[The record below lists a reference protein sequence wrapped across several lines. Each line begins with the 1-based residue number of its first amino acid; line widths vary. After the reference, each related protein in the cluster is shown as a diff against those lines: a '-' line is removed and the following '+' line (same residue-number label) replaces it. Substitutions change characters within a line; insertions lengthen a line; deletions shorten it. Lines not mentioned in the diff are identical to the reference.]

1 LIANR
6 FNSFCPL
13 LARSPARHAKC
24 AMPTSVK
31 TSAKTSAKTPVA
43 ALATLL
49 CKDTQA
55 FTQWLARHHASSAG
69 VWLKIAKKDS
79 GLASITYAEALE
91 AALCQGWIDGQKNAM
106 DAQYFLQKFTP
117 RRARSTWSKINCAK
131 ALALIESGAMQ
142 PAGLAEVER
151 AKADGRW
158 DAAYDAQSKMTV
170 PDDLVALL
178 AKSPKSRAFFESLDS
193 RNRFAILFRLQTA
206 KKTET
211 RERRLAQFVGMLKR
225 GEKIYP

>member
-1 LIANR
+1 
-6 FNSFCPL
+6 
-13 LARSPARHAKC
+13 
-24 AMPTSVK
+24 MPTP
-31 TSAKTSAKTPVA
+31 AKTPA
-43 ALATLL
+43 PTLATMR

-55 FTQWLARHHASSAG
+55 FTKWLAKHHESSAG
-69 VWLKIAKKDS
+69 VWLQIAKKDS
-79 GLASITYAEALE
+79 GIASVTHAEALE
-91 AALCQGWIDGQKNAM
+91 AALCHGWIDGQRNAM

-117 RRARSTWSKINCAK
+117 RRARSTWSKVNCAK
-131 ALALIESGAMQ
+131 ALALIESGDMQ

-178 AKSPKSRAFFESLDS
+178 AKSAKAKAFFESLDS

-206 KKTET
+206 KKAET
-211 RERRLAQFVGMLKR
+211 RERRLVKFFDMLKR

>member
-1 LIANR
+1 
-6 FNSFCPL
+6 
-13 LARSPARHAKC
+13 
-24 AMPTSVK
+24 
-31 TSAKTSAKTPVA
+31 
-43 ALATLL
+43 
-49 CKDTQA
+49 
-55 FTQWLARHHASSAG
+55 
-69 VWLKIAKKDS
+69 
-79 GLASITYAEALE
+79 
-91 AALCQGWIDGQKNAM
+91 M

-142 PAGLAEVER
+142 PAGLAEIER

-178 AKSPKSRAFFESLDS
+178 AKSPKSKAFFESLDS

-211 RERRLAQFVGMLKR
+211 RERRLVQFFGMLKR